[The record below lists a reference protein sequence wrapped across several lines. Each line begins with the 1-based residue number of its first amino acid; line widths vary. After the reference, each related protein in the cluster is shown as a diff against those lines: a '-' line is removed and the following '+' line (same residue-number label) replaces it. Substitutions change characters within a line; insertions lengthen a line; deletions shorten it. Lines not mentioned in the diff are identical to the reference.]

1 MSSSSAPSCVSVPA
15 CASAALAPPPV
26 AIVVDDAIVLS
37 RLRAAVTAA
46 GSQRAYARAAGL
58 NRGDLSSALSR
69 RRPPTTALRRAVG
82 VEAALI
88 LREAAR

>member
-1 MSSSSAPSCVSVPA
+1 VASSSALACASDPA
-15 CASAALAPPPV
+15 CASATPAPPPV

-58 NRGDLSSALSR
+58 NRGDLSSALSH

-82 VEAALI
+82 VEAALV